1 MRFAIPLVVALAL
14 IPIGCR
20 YAVRNGPIV
29 VVTASYGGASAQVVA
44 ETVAAPIEQQVNGV
58 EHMVRLE
65 SESRSDGS
73 YIARVRFQPNT
84 DPNLALRLV
93 RDRVAL
99 ANPVLPEAVRRAGVA
114 VKVGAAEVSE
124 KDVTIALVDR
134 GESGWD
140 ALRRFSQSTVKRLS
154 ADGAIVKPA
163 VFPGPDEKQ
172 VRVYL
177 DRAKCAKYGVSF
189 AEVMKA
195 VQAADP
201 GRKIDDLEAQFAAF
215 GDRLVVPLPA
225 GAKID
230 ELKAQ
235 HVRSTKGDSVSLGT
249 LAAIGLV
256 SVPSGVYRVDMYPA
270 VRITGLPPQGMMAE
284 SAAARCAELADAERK
299 SQHQAAGFT
308 VVNLTG
314 R

>member
-1 MRFAIPLVVALAL
+1 M
-14 IPIGCR
+14 
-20 YAVRNGPIV
+20 
-29 VVTASYGGASAQVVA
+29 
-44 ETVAAPIEQQVNGV
+44 
-58 EHMVRLE
+58 
-65 SESRSDGS
+65 
-73 YIARVRFQPNT
+73 
-84 DPNLALRLV
+84 
-93 RDRVAL
+93 
-99 ANPVLPEAVRRAGVA
+99 
-114 VKVGAAEVSE
+114 
-124 KDVTIALVDR
+124 
-134 GESGWD
+134 
-140 ALRRFSQSTVKRLS
+140 
-154 ADGAIVKPA
+154 
-163 VFPGPDEKQ
+163 FPGPDEKQ